1 MVETRRAR
9 KDPAM
14 LKPETE
20 VAKIGV
26 RLIDG
31 AYMAWLVAERE
42 CDQALRAW
50 QEERPGAYWGYR
62 AALDREEAAA
72 RDLERLS
79 ELASPCQEELERVGA
94 VRRPAPAA
102 QFAGGLRSPLRSTQ
116 P

>member
-1 MVETRRAR
+1 
-9 KDPAM
+9 M
-14 LKPETE
+14 LKPECE
-20 VAKIGV
+20 LAEIGV
-26 RLIDG
+26 RLVDG

-50 QEERPGAYWGYR
+50 AEERPGAYWGYR

-79 ELASPCQEELERVGA
+79 ELARPCREAFEGAGA
-94 VRRPAPAA
+94 VRQPARAVGL
-102 QFAGGLRSPLRSTQ
+102 AGAPQSPPRSTR

>member
-1 MVETRRAR
+1 
-9 KDPAM
+9 M
-14 LKPETE
+14 LESE
-20 VAKIGV
+20 LELAEIGV
-26 RLIDG
+26 RLVDG

-79 ELASPCQEELERVGA
+79 ERARPCQEELERPAA
-94 VRRPAPAA
+94 VRQPA
-102 QFAGGLRSPLRSTQ
+102 QVVGLVGDPLSLPRSTQ
-116 P
+116 Q

>member
-1 MVETRRAR
+1 MPKLDCDLAQ
-9 KDPAM
+9 
-14 LKPETE
+14 
-20 VAKIGV
+20 IGV

-50 QEERPGAYWGYR
+50 QEERPGAYWSYR

-72 RDLERLS
+72 CDLQRLA
-79 ELASPCQEELERVGA
+79 EIARPCQEELERPAA
-94 VRRPAPAA
+94 VRQPAPAVGL
-102 QFAGGLRSPLRSTQ
+102 AGGPPSPRQSTR